1 MQPQKVKKIPQ
12 RQCLGCNEH
21 FPKKELIR
29 VVKRPDGSVELDL
42 VGKVSGRGAYICRD
56 VKCFRRARKSR
67 RIEHSLECAI
77 SEELYDAMEREIE
90 GESDE

>member
-1 MQPQKVKKIPQ
+1 MQPQKIKKIPQ

-21 FPKKELIR
+21 RPKKELMR

-56 VKCFRRARKSR
+56 IKCFRRARKSR
-67 RIEHSLECAI
+67 RIEHNLECTI
-77 SEELYDAMEREIE
+77 SEEIYDAMEREIE

>member
-21 FPKKELIR
+21 FPKKDLIR

-42 VGKVSGRGAYICRD
+42 VGKVSGRGAYICKS
-56 VKCFRRARKSR
+56 VKCLRRAAKAK
-67 RIEHSLECAI
+67 RIDKSLECSVPEDVYERMEKEL
-77 SEELYDAMEREIE
+77 SENE
-90 GESDE
+90 